1 MVKMIN
7 VMLWMILFKWAKDT
21 SKQFTKDNIYKVNKC
36 AKKKKVN
43 EVEGICTEMN
53 IPLQHIVIWL

>member
-36 AKKKKVN
+36 AKKKN
-43 EVEGICTEMN
+43 ERGRGYMY
-53 IPLQHIVIWL
+53 